1 MLWHTPIR
9 CSGPLSRPLVLVLML
24 ALSGKENCFLTGI
37 IREVLRLDR
46 SLEQIDCDRKERKL
60 KLWSSSMWWSLCDK

>member
-1 MLWHTPIR
+1 M
-9 CSGPLSRPLVLVLML
+9 LVLML

-37 IREVLRLDR
+37 IMEVLRLGR

-60 KLWSSSMWWSLCDK
+60 KLWSSSIWWALCDK